1 MTTVADRLARP
12 SVALLSVAAIY
23 CAAAILRFTSY
34 LNHDSS
40 WLLHATRRMLDG
52 AALYT
57 DILEVNPPL
66 ILWLNVPPVLV
77 SEATGIPAEVTFL
90 IAVFAL
96 SAVSL
101 WLLAAVTRHIDGL
114 RASERHVLLIA
125 ATAALLIIPGYDF
138 GQREHLMLVF
148 ALPYVL
154 LSAARAGGAH
164 PPIALAVTAG
174 GFAALGFCLKPYFF
188 LIPVALEL
196 FVLIRGRS
204 LKRSFRAENLALAGV
219 TVAYAGTLLWLAPAY
234 IEVMVP
240 IALEIYN
247 QTYTGNPA
255 YVFRQTALTLLI
267 AGFAVIYLFR
277 LEGARLNILLA
288 LLIATFAQIAIFAV
302 QGKGWHYQLVPA
314 LGFLTVALAF
324 CSIATGVQS
333 APKSGGSLI
342 RAARPPLAVAIL
354 FALLASTLP
363 QQRYTGEF
371 QEIAA
376 ALDRLGLS
384 PKSYFSFS
392 AHVFHSFP
400 LGAATGMTYASRGP
414 AQWLMPGIAIREAQV
429 KTDPASW
436 TPTMDRIQDLAR
448 QSVLEDFES
457 NRPEL
462 VLVHDSHAKNYFRG
476 LPFDYVEW
484 FSQDPRFASLWNDYE
499 KVGTVDAAQVAL
511 YLRRTAAAEAE
522 PANAASAT
530 STTPTD

>member
-12 SVALLSVAAIY
+12 SVAVLSIAAIY

-40 WLLHATRRMLDG
+40 WLLLATRRMLDG
-52 AALYT
+52 AALYA

-77 SEATGIPAEVTFL
+77 SEATGIPSEVTFL

-125 ATAALLIIPGYDF
+125 AAAALLVIPGYDF
-138 GQREHLMLVF
+138 GQREHLMLLFV
-148 ALPYVL
+148 LPYVL
-154 LSAARAGGAH
+154 LAGARAGNAR
-164 PPIALAVTAG
+164 PPTALAFAVG

-219 TVAYAGTLLWLAPAY
+219 TVAYAATLLWLAPGY
-234 IEVMVP
+234 LEIMVP
-240 IALEIYN
+240 LALEIYN
-247 QTYTGNPA
+247 QTYTGDPA
-255 YVFRQTALTLLI
+255 YLFRQTALVLMI
-267 AGFAVIYLFR
+267 AAFAAIYMFR
-277 LEGARLNILLA
+277 LQGTRLNILVA
-288 LLIATFAQIAIFAV
+288 LLISTFAQIAIFAV

-314 LGFLTVALAF
+314 LGFLTIALTF
-324 CSIATGVQS
+324 CAITTIGQTG
-333 APKSGGSLI
+333 PKSGSSLV
-342 RAARPPLAVAIL
+342 RAARPPLAIAIL

-371 QEIAA
+371 QDIAA
-376 ALDRLGLS
+376 ALDRIGLS
-384 PKSYFSFS
+384 PETYFSFS

-400 LGAATGMTYASRGP
+400 LGAATGMTYASSAP
-414 AQWLMPGIAIREAQV
+414 AQWLMPGIAIREAQAS
-429 KTDPASW
+429 TEPESW
-436 TPTMDRIQDLAR
+436 TPMMDTIRDLAR
-448 QSVLEDFES
+448 NSVLEDFER

-462 VLVHDSHAKNYFRG
+462 VIVHDSPAKNYFRG
-476 LPFDYVEW
+476 LPFDYVAW
-484 FSQDPRFASLWNDYE
+484 YSQDPRFAAIWRDYE
-499 KVGTVDAAQVAL
+499 KVGSVDAAHVAL
-511 YLRRTAAAEAE
+511 YRRRTGDEDTAAT
-522 PANAASAT
+522 AASTQSAT
-530 STTPTD
+530 PVN